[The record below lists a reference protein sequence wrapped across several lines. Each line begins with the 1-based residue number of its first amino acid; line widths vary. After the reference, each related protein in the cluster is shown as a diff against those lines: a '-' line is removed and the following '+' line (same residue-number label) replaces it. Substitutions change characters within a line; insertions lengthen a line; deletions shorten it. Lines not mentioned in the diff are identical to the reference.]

1 MKKISIFIAGT
12 AIFASILINA
22 EDSKNLVVNGNAA
35 DGLKNWNDIQKV
47 VDGGPDCT
55 KCFEVSGSKFVSSQE
70 LIPVE
75 PNSEYQLNVSFKSGN
90 DKANMVFAGLLLLD
104 KNKRPIDP
112 TSVNALVKSE
122 TVLAVEAKKGETVI
136 KIQDASTWEPLF
148 QKKRLT
154 VAFDTDDSG
163 EYKDL
168 PNYKYFTVSNLEKK
182 DGIWE
187 ATIARP
193 LAADFAVATKV
204 RAHFTSG
211 HYMYVF
217 STKEK
222 FADWTKYS
230 GIIKPTVK
238 FGAPK
243 STFWPG
249 TKYVQIM
256 ILANWNQKDGET
268 LQIGNISL
276 EKIESEK

>member
-1 MKKISIFIAGT
+1 MKKISIFIAGS

-47 VDGGPDCT
+47 VDGGPDGA

-70 LIPVE
+70 LIPVD

-90 DKANMVFAGLLLLD
+90 DKANMFFAGLLLLD

-112 TSVNALVKSE
+112 TSVNTLVKSE

-148 QKKRLT
+148 QKKQLT

-168 PNYKYFTVSNLEKK
+168 PNYKYCTVNNLEKK

-193 LAADFAVATKV
+193 LATDFAVATKV

-211 HYMYVF
+211 HFMYVF
-217 STKEK
+217 SMKKK
-222 FADWTKYS
+222 FADWTKFS
-230 GIIKPTVK
+230 DIIKPMVK
-238 FGAPK
+238 SGAPGK
-243 STFWPG
+243 TFWPG
-249 TKYVQIM
+249 TKYVR
-256 ILANWNQKDGET
+256 ILIRANWGQKDGET
-268 LQIGNISL
+268 LQFGNISL
-276 EKIESEK
+276 EKIESKK